1 MFFSEPRR
9 HFFKPLTG
17 KYREQVVQCL
27 CLLYQRQYSS
37 TADYGQALSREQ
49 LLEILTEALAR
60 PQVEVLDDELTIL
73 SGDEVEPRFK
83 NHREQ
88 ASWVLKQLLEGGW
101 LERQVDTATL
111 HSSFPFTR
119 LGRVFALAL
128 LEADTR
134 QIRTRHRNTRNT
146 LNALEALLSRGEVYD
161 LLDAYEYSERII
173 TDFTDVIAELDE
185 RKRELIREVESQ
197 QLAQQAAEQFFE
209 FMEKRFQ
216 PDIAVRLSADSVEK
230 HREDISRAVARIRRK
245 PKVFKQDIE
254 RSLRRTVPDLCAEEQ
269 SYLWFILDTIEQR
282 MRNAAEIMLPALRSA
297 LHSFTRRA
305 DIIIRQLSYINS
317 RHNNDLLALCAE
329 LSDLNDEQYGA
340 RLDGASDSMASLKI
354 NLVDPQHIKLQ
365 ERQSRLWVDNV
376 LATAQVVD
384 QEAQRELM
392 IRQLL
397 DQAFMVNNSHLKD
410 YVLHALRG
418 GQRISTRALTIDS
431 AEELLAMA
439 HVIEVGA
446 LNNLSS
452 ELVFRVEATGRQVI
466 DSEYYANYDEFT
478 IELLPKN
485 TDDASPGEAISDDQL
500 GDNRVGE
507 ANSLP
512 SENNSSL

>member
-9 HFFKPLTG
+9 HFFKALTG

-37 TADYGQALSREQ
+37 TADYGRALSREQ
-49 LLEILTEALAR
+49 LLEILVEALAR
-60 PQVEVLDDELTIL
+60 PQLEVFDDELATQ
-73 SGDEVEPRFK
+73 GADDVEPRFK

-88 ASWVLKQLLEGGW
+88 ANWVLKQLLEGGW
-101 LERQVDTATL
+101 LERQVDAATL

-119 LGRVFALAL
+119 LGRVFAQAL
-128 LEADTR
+128 LESDTR

-245 PKVFKQDIE
+245 PKDFKQDIE
-254 RSLRRTVPDLCAEEQ
+254 RSLRRTVPDLCADEQ

-305 DIIIRQLSYINS
+305 DIIIRQLSYMNS
-317 RHNNDLLALCAE
+317 RHNNDLLALCGELAE
-329 LSDLNDEQYGA
+329 LNDEQYAA
-340 RLDGASDSMASLKI
+340 RLDGAADSMASLNI

-376 LATAQVVD
+376 LATEQVVD
-384 QEAQRELM
+384 KEVQRELM

-410 YVLHALRG
+410 YVLHSLRA
-418 GQRISTRALTIDS
+418 GQRISTRALNIDN
-431 AEELLAMA
+431 ANDLLAMA

-452 ELVFRVEATGRQVI
+452 ELVFRVEATGRLVT
-466 DSEYYANYDEFT
+466 DNEYYAQYDEFT
-478 IELLPKN
+478 IELLSKKADENSTADTP
-485 TDDASPGEAISDDQL
+485 L
-500 GDNRVGE
+500 GDSRAGE
-507 ANSLP
+507 SNS
-512 SENNSSL
+512 SSAENNSGL

>member
-37 TADYGQALSREQ
+37 SADYGQALSREQ
-49 LLEILTEALAR
+49 LLEILSEALAR
-60 PQVEVLDDELTIL
+60 PQIEVFVDEPAAINGDDTEL
-73 SGDEVEPRFK
+73 RFK

-88 ASWVLKQLLEGGW
+88 ANWVLKQLLEGGW
-101 LERQVDTATL
+101 LERQVDAATL

-119 LGRVFALAL
+119 LGRVFAQAL
-128 LEADTR
+128 LEADSR

-197 QLAQQAAEQFFE
+197 QLAQQAAEQFFD

-245 PKVFKQDIE
+245 SKDFKQNLE
-254 RSLRRTVPDLCAEEQ
+254 RSLRRTVPDLCADEQ

-282 MRNAAEIMLPALRSA
+282 MRNAADIMLPALRSA

-305 DIIIRQLSYINS
+305 DIIIRQLSYMNS
-317 RHNNDLLALCAE
+317 RHNNDLLALCSE
-329 LSDLNDEQYGA
+329 LADLDDEQYAA
-340 RLDGASDSMASLKI
+340 RLNAGAASMASLNVK
-354 NLVDPQHIKLQ
+354 LVDPQHIKLQ

-376 LATAQVVD
+376 LATEQVVD
-384 QEAQRELM
+384 AEAQRELM

-397 DQAFMVNNSHLKD
+397 DQAFMVNNSHVKD
-410 YVLHALRG
+410 YVLHSLRA

-431 AEELLAMA
+431 ASDLLAMA

-452 ELVFRVEATGRQVI
+452 ELVFRVEATGREVA
-466 DSEYYANYDEFT
+466 DSEYYAKYDEFT
-478 IELLPKN
+478 IELLSKQ
-485 TDDASPGEAISDDQL
+485 TDDEPVADSERPGEPPS
-500 GDNRVGE
+500 
-507 ANSLP
+507 
-512 SENNSSL
+512 SENNASL